1 MIFERHV
8 QHIQIGNMGI
18 HYWPSL
24 YGLALYGL
32 DRMIVKNEI
41 NVNIGGMAIIF
52 TSKQKL
58 HGNPHKQAGLGC
70 REISIDKNPF

>member
-1 MIFERHV
+1 
-8 QHIQIGNMGI
+8 
-18 HYWPSL
+18 
-24 YGLALYGL
+24 
-32 DRMIVKNEI
+32 MIVKNEI

-58 HGNPHKQAGLGC
+58 HGNPHKEAGLGC